1 MIKFITGFVVGII
14 LLLFIEMV
22 VVLYLEDRNNP
33 K

>member
-1 MIKFITGFVVGII
+1 MIKFITGVVVGII

-22 VVLYLEDRNNP
+22 VILYIEDRNNP